1 MISKEELR
9 EIGKRRNYNLG
20 QAEKDYFQDIILFI
34 LYQEFG
40 KELVFKGGTA
50 LSKCYGLDRF
60 SQDLDFTLHSKKD
73 LKPILTSGLE
83 RFFIP
88 FELKEKEYEDGK
100 KIILRIEGPLYTGNR
115 GSLCRIELDISLR
128 ERVFID
134 PKRKRI
140 GRFLPE
146 IPSFTVIVMS
156 NEEILAEKVRSI
168 LTRDMA
174 RDIYD
179 INFLLDL
186 DTEINP
192 ILIEKKLQYYEMKFD
207 PNSFYKALK
216 RKRDIWSKELKPIV
230 KEVPPFSEVLGKI
243 KMRFEEVYGGTI
255 NKIR

>member
-1 MISKEELR
+1 
-9 EIGKRRNYNLG
+9 
-20 QAEKDYFQDIILFI
+20 
-34 LYQEFG
+34 
-40 KELVFKGGTA
+40 
-50 LSKCYGLDRF
+50 
-60 SQDLDFTLHSKKD
+60 
-73 LKPILTSGLE
+73 
-83 RFFIP
+83 
-88 FELKEKEYEDGK
+88 
-100 KIILRIEGPLYTGNR
+100 
-115 GSLCRIELDISLR
+115 
-128 ERVFID
+128 
-134 PKRKRI
+134 
-140 GRFLPE
+140 
-146 IPSFTVIVMS
+146 MS

-174 RDIYD
+174 RDVYD

-243 KMRFEEVYGGTI
+243 KMRFEDVYGRTI

>member
-1 MISKEELR
+1 M
-9 EIGKRRNYNLG
+9 
-20 QAEKDYFQDIILFI
+20 
-34 LYQEFG
+34 
-40 KELVFKGGTA
+40 
-50 LSKCYGLDRF
+50 
-60 SQDLDFTLHSKKD
+60 
-73 LKPILTSGLE
+73 
-83 RFFIP
+83 
-88 FELKEKEYEDGK
+88 
-100 KIILRIEGPLYTGNR
+100 
-115 GSLCRIELDISLR
+115 DISLR
-128 ERVFID
+128 ERVLID

-230 KEVPPFSEVLGKI
+230 KEVPPSL
-243 KMRFEEVYGGTI
+243 RFWG
-255 NKIR
+255 R

>member
-1 MISKEELR
+1 MISKEELK

-60 SQDLDFTLHSKKD
+60 SQDLDFTLYSKKD

-88 FELKEKEYEDGK
+88 FELKERKYEDGK
-100 KIILRIEGPLYTGNR
+100 KIILRIEGPLYIGNR

-128 ERVFID
+128 EKVFLD

-168 LTRDMA
+168 LTRDIA
-174 RDIYD
+174 RDVYD
-179 INFLLDL
+179 IKFLLDM

-192 ILIEKKLQYYEMKFD
+192 ILIGEKLQYYEMEFD
-207 PNSFYKALK
+207 LNSFYKALK
-216 RKRDIWSKELKPIV
+216 RKRDIWSKELKPVV
-230 KEVPPFSEVLGKI
+230 KEVPPFQEVFGKI
-243 KMRFEEVYGGTI
+243 KMRFGEI
-255 NKIR
+255 SR